1 MIGYLQGK
9 LLSIAPSR
17 LLLDVGGVGYEVL
30 IPLSTYYEVQ
40 QRSVGDPAELFIHTH
55 VRDDAIV
62 LFGFRTEREK
72 QLFELLI
79 TVSGVGPRLAQT
91 VLSGLSPD
99 DVVAALAAGDV
110 RRLQGIPGI
119 GKKTAER
126 LMIDLRDRV
135 GDLVTEEM
143 PAVAPPADSDL
154 VSALLGLGYKAAA
167 AERAVQKVTRENPEA
182 AFADLLRLA
191 LKQLSR
197 V

>member
-1 MIGYLQGK
+1 MIGYLHGK
-9 LLSIAPSR
+9 LLRIAPSR
-17 LLLDVGGVGYEVL
+17 LLLDVGGVGYEVA

-40 QRSVGDPAELFIHTH
+40 QKSEGDEAELFVHTH
-55 VRDDAIV
+55 VREDAIV
-62 LFGFRTEREK
+62 LYGFRTERER

-99 DVVAALAAGDV
+99 DLVAALASGDV

-126 LMIDLRDRV
+126 LLIDLRDRV
-135 GDLVTEEM
+135 GDLVTEET
-143 PAVAPPADSDL
+143 PAAVLPADSDL
-154 VSALLGLGYKAAA
+154 VSALLSLGYKPAA
-167 AERAVQKVTRENPEA
+167 AERAVRKVTRENPEA
-182 AFADLLRLA
+182 SFADLLRLA

>member
-1 MIGYLQGK
+1 
-9 LLSIAPSR
+9 
-17 LLLDVGGVGYEVL
+17 V
-30 IPLSTYYEVQ
+30 
-40 QRSVGDPAELFIHTH
+40 DPVELYVHTH

-143 PAVAPPADSDL
+143 PSAAPPADGDL

-167 AERAVQKVTRENPEA
+167 AERCVQQVTRENPEA

-197 V
+197 F